1 MAFVLNG
8 TATAYLVRDA
18 GLITATSAMTV
29 MFAVKRTASQ
39 AGRRAVMTVRDYTD
53 ANIGHDVYTNTFES
67 GNTYAPYIQANF
79 GAAYSGPAAVMPLND
94 WIWLILRGNG
104 STLTISTA
112 APGAEAL
119 TSSTSSQTAV
129 DLSRIVIG
137 DTEAGENFQCK
148 AGHIREYAAYLDDAT
163 VLAQIKLQTGYRTTD
178 LVSAKSGLAANLAA
192 ALTGETGSAFNN
204 AGAVTLDTDEVPF
217 PVAEEYAGSVS
228 LPLAIT
234 TTAPVIAHRFVQTG
248 AVSLPL
254 SLTAATGLGVDYD
267 YSGAV
272 GMPLGNP
279 AATFTP
285 GTILLHLSGGS
296 GNTDPAASIGGAPAT
311 GQAPRAVFPDVTA
324 PESVAGTVQYT
335 CLYLHNA
342 RNVPIVGLR
351 AFFAPNTTSPHTTL
365 AIGLGAAGVN
375 ANETPTPNNT
385 TAPAGIT
392 FSEPD
397 DAASGIVLPTLNAN
411 DRHPIWLRRTTES
424 GAAEAAD
431 SAVLRLAFYA

>member
-137 DTEAGENFQCK
+137 DTAAGENFQCK

-163 VLAQIKLQTGYRTTD
+163 VLAQIRLQTGYRTTD
-178 LVSAKSGLAANLAA
+178 LISAKSGLAANLAA
-192 ALTGETGSAFNN
+192 ALTGEAGSAFNN

-234 TTAPVIAHRFVQTG
+234 SGAPVVAHRFVQTG
-248 AVSLPL
+248 AVSLAL
-254 SLTAATGLGVDYD
+254 NLAAVYGLGVDYA
-267 YSGAV
+267 YSGAIA
-272 GMPLGNP
+272 MPLGAP

-285 GTILLHLSGGS
+285 GTVLLRLSGGS
-296 GNTDPAASIGGAPAT
+296 ANTDPAASIGGPPAT
-311 GQAPRAVFPDVTA
+311 NQAPRAVFPDVTA
-324 PESVAGTVQYT
+324 LESVAGAVHYA
-335 CLYLHNA
+335 CLYLENA
-342 RNVPIVGLR
+342 RGVPVTGLR
-351 AFFAPNTTSPHTTL
+351 AFFAPNTTSPDTTL
-365 AIGLGAAGVN
+365 AIGLGTAGVN
-375 ANETPTPNNT
+375 ADEPVATDNT
-385 TAPAGIT
+385 TAPAGVA
-392 FSEPD
+392 FREPT
-397 DAASGIVLPTLNAN
+397 DAASGLVLPTLAVN
-411 DRHPIWLRRTTES
+411 DRQAIWLRRTTAA

-431 SAVLRLAFYA
+431 TAVLRLAFVG